1 MDTDKSGKISK
12 REWMRFREAELD
24 RLDMDKTGELD
35 VKELAIFRGDS
46 NPPPA
51 RYIRSTWDSTVAEVE
66 VLFQ

>member
-1 MDTDKSGKISK
+1 
-12 REWMRFREAELD
+12 
-24 RLDMDKTGELD
+24 MDKTGELD